1 MLTSFVHLRVHTEFS
16 LIDSVV
22 RIKPLLKAV
31 ASGMPAVALTDQ
43 SNMFAMVKFY
53 RASIA
58 AGVKPIIGVDAKI
71 ATPGWAHSPVVLLAQ
86 SDIGYANISELV
98 SRSFLEG
105 QRDSEG
111 AVIDHT
117 WLEAHSEGVI
127 ALSGGRF
134 GDIGQAL
141 AAGQPDVAAV
151 LLERWQKLFGDRF
164 YLELH
169 RTGREGEEEYIQAV
183 VPLARAASCPVV
195 ATNDVRFITPDDFDA
210 HEARVCIHQGEE
222 IASPRRAR
230 RYSEQQYLRS
240 AEEMQTLFAD
250 IPSAIENTVHIARRC
265 NLEITLGDV
274 RLPDFPVPEGMT
286 EADHLRTLS
295 IDGLNDRLAK
305 LFDTEAAD
313 FAAIRKPY
321 DERLARELDVIIQ
334 MEFPGYFL
342 IVADFISWSREH
354 DVPVGPGRGS
364 GAGSLVA
371 YALGITDVD
380 PLEFDLLF
388 ERFLNPERVSMPDF
402 DIDFCMDKRDQVI
415 QYVAAKYGSDKV
427 SQIITY
433 GTMAA
438 KAVVRDVARVMGHP
452 YGFGDRL
459 AKMVPPD
466 LGITLTRALDESEE
480 LKRAY
485 DNEEDLR
492 AVVDMALQLEGL
504 SRNAGKHAG
513 GVVIAPTKLTD
524 FTPLYCE
531 PDGSSL
537 VTQFDKDDAE
547 AVGLVKFDFLGL
559 RTLTVLDNAVAMVNQ
574 RRAADDQL
582 DLDRLP
588 FTDGPTYGLL
598 QAANTTGV
606 FQLESTGMKK
616 LIAQLKPDCFDD
628 IVALVAL
635 YRPGPMNSGMVEDFV
650 ARKNGDAPISYPH
663 PDYQHESLEPT
674 LKSTYGVIVYQEQ
687 VMKIGQILAGYSL
700 GGADVLRRAMGKKKP
715 EEMAKQRAVFIEGC
729 EANNIDETLSSN
741 IFDLVEKFAGYG
753 FNKSH
758 SVAYA
763 VLSYHTA
770 WLKCHYPAEFYSAV
784 MTADMDS
791 TDKVVKTIE
800 DMQTMGLKLL
810 PPDINLSEVGFTP
823 PDPRS
828 VRFGLGAIKGVGG
841 NILEKILAERRA
853 NGEFVNLLDLCKR
866 LSGANV
872 ARSVLECL
880 IRAGALDCLGSNR
893 ATLTENLAVALGAAN
908 QQERNAS
915 SGQGDMFGEIAAD
928 ATETIRW
935 VEHEDWP
942 EGERLA
948 IEKKTTGLYLSG
960 HPINPWLGEIA
971 RFTGGRIAE
980 HCERAGQPSGD
991 QFRSRGIDVT
1001 VAGLVSDA
1009 RIWATNRGGRRMNA
1023 TLDDCSAKIDINVV
1037 PEIID
1042 TDGQKLTAD
1051 AIVVVEGA
1059 LAFDSYLGGYSL
1071 RARSIHSIEEAR
1083 KRFARLL
1090 LVTWRG
1096 DGSESAV
1103 ADIKEALT
1111 RHRSGNV
1118 PVFIDYENDAAKAR
1132 IRLGQQ
1138 WQINPTMQLLDSLNR
1153 TNGVSEVDLV
1163 Y

>member
-1 MLTSFVHLRVHTEFS
+1 VLTSFVHLRVHTEFS

-466 LGITLTRALDESEE
+466 LGITLTRALSPKNSSA
-480 LKRAY
+480 LTTTKRICAPWSTWRCSWK
-485 DNEEDLR
+485 DCR
-492 AVVDMALQLEGL
+492 A
-504 SRNAGKHAG
+504 
-513 GVVIAPTKLTD
+513 
-524 FTPLYCE
+524 TP
-531 PDGSSL
+531 
-537 VTQFDKDDAE
+537 
-547 AVGLVKFDFLGL
+547 
-559 RTLTVLDNAVAMVNQ
+559 
-574 RRAADDQL
+574 
-582 DLDRLP
+582 
-588 FTDGPTYGLL
+588 
-598 QAANTTGV
+598 ANTP
-606 FQLESTGMKK
+606 EAWSSR
-616 LIAQLKPDCFDD
+616 
-628 IVALVAL
+628 
-635 YRPGPMNSGMVEDFV
+635 RPN
-650 ARKNGDAPISYPH
+650 
-663 PDYQHESLEPT
+663 
-674 LKSTYGVIVYQEQ
+674 
-687 VMKIGQILAGYSL
+687 
-700 GGADVLRRAMGKKKP
+700 
-715 EEMAKQRAVFIEGC
+715 
-729 EANNIDETLSSN
+729 
-741 IFDLVEKFAGYG
+741 
-753 FNKSH
+753 
-758 SVAYA
+758 
-763 VLSYHTA
+763 
-770 WLKCHYPAEFYSAV
+770 
-784 MTADMDS
+784 
-791 TDKVVKTIE
+791 
-800 DMQTMGLKLL
+800 
-810 PPDINLSEVGFTP
+810 
-823 PDPRS
+823 
-828 VRFGLGAIKGVGG
+828 
-841 NILEKILAERRA
+841 
-853 NGEFVNLLDLCKR
+853 
-866 LSGANV
+866 
-872 ARSVLECL
+872 
-880 IRAGALDCLGSNR
+880 
-893 ATLTENLAVALGAAN
+893 
-908 QQERNAS
+908 
-915 SGQGDMFGEIAAD
+915 
-928 ATETIRW
+928 
-935 VEHEDWP
+935 
-942 EGERLA
+942 
-948 IEKKTTGLYLSG
+948 
-960 HPINPWLGEIA
+960 
-971 RFTGGRIAE
+971 
-980 HCERAGQPSGD
+980 
-991 QFRSRGIDVT
+991 
-1001 VAGLVSDA
+1001 
-1009 RIWATNRGGRRMNA
+1009 
-1023 TLDDCSAKIDINVV
+1023 
-1037 PEIID
+1037 
-1042 TDGQKLTAD
+1042 
-1051 AIVVVEGA
+1051 
-1059 LAFDSYLGGYSL
+1059 
-1071 RARSIHSIEEAR
+1071 
-1083 KRFARLL
+1083 
-1090 LVTWRG
+1090 
-1096 DGSESAV
+1096 
-1103 ADIKEALT
+1103 
-1111 RHRSGNV
+1111 
-1118 PVFIDYENDAAKAR
+1118 
-1132 IRLGQQ
+1132 
-1138 WQINPTMQLLDSLNR
+1138 
-1153 TNGVSEVDLV
+1153 
-1163 Y
+1163 